1 MSRLR
6 ANQITNKTANGA
18 PTATNGLIVTGV
30 CTATSFVGS
39 GTALTGIDA
48 ATLKFGGATKAQAVS
63 GGVNITGDVSVSGAL
78 GVAGVLTYEDVTNV
92 DSIGVGTFRD
102 GLRVTGICT
111 ATAFHGDGSAL
122 TGTGVGGSTSIN
134 TTGIGTF
141 SAVVSDTA
149 TSHRNMIIN
158 GAMLVAQRQDK
169 TGVTDH
175 YGGCDRFKFLRDGA
189 TAVTLRQAGG
199 ADSIPGEG
207 FSKSQHI
214 DVTSE
219 DSSMGAANYNILT
232 TRLEGQDLQRIKKG
246 TPNAEQI
253 TVSFYIKSTIT
264 GTYILELTDNDNS
277 RSCSKAYTINQSNTW
292 EKKVITFPADTTGQ
306 YDCDA
311 SLSMEVNWWLGAGS
325 NYASGTLQTTWG
337 TQTNA
342 NRAVG
347 CVNAVSST
355 SNNIY
360 LTGVQM
366 EIGPV
371 ATPFEHRTFT
381 AEIQRCMRYYEK
393 SFQYTDA
400 PANNGSYST
409 TGGGG
414 AVFSRSHNGSNR
426 GKIQFKVEKRS
437 GPSLTFYGN
446 SSGYWHSPSS
456 GFHQYNS
463 TSNGPDRTGFYP
475 RQQASGSV
483 IDVQGHYAA
492 DAEL

>member
-1 MSRLR
+1 MSEIRVDTFK
-6 ANQITNKTANGA
+6 AEDGISAPSFPNGIT
-18 PTATNGLIVTGV
+18 VTGV
-30 CTATSFVGS
+30 VTASSLQTNVASLNVGSNINLGNAGIITATSYRGDGSQLTGIDATTIKDSGGNVRVTGTPTGVVVSGICTATSFS
-39 GTALTGIDA
+39 
-48 ATLKFGGATKAQAVS
+48 
-63 GGVNITGDVSVSGAL
+63 
-78 GVAGVLTYEDVTNV
+78 
-92 DSIGVGTFRD
+92 
-102 GLRVTGICT
+102 
-111 ATAFHGDGSAL
+111 GDGSAL
-122 TGTGVGGSTSIN
+122 TGTGVQGSTSVN

-141 SAVVSDTA
+141 SAIVSDTA
-149 TSHRNMIIN
+149 LSHRNMIIN

-189 TAVTLRQAGG
+189 TAVTLKQGG
-199 ADSIPGEG
+199 GLVSPVSEG
-207 FSKSQHI
+207 FSKCQHV

-219 DSSMGAANYNILT
+219 DSSMGSANYNILA

-246 TPNAEQI
+246 TPAAEQI

-277 RSCSKAYTINQSNTW
+277 RHCCKAYTISASNTW
-292 EKKVITFPADTTGQ
+292 EKKIITFPADTTGQ

-311 SLSMEVNWWLGAGS
+311 DLSMEVNWWLGAGS
-325 NYASGTLQTTWG
+325 TYNSGTLQTTWG
-337 TQTNA
+337 AQTNA

-355 SNNIY
+355 SNDIM

-366 EIGPV
+366 EIGSV
-371 ATPFEHRTFT
+371 ATPFEHRTFK
-381 AEIQRCMRYYEK
+381 EELDRCMRYYEK

-414 AVFSRSHNGSNR
+414 AVFARSHNGSNR
-426 GKIQFKVEKRS
+426 DKIQFKVEKRA
-437 GPSLTFYGN
+437 GPGLTFYGN
-446 SSGYWHSPSS
+446 GSGYWHSPSS
-456 GFHQYNS
+456 GYHQYNS
-463 TSNGPDRTGFYP
+463 VANGPDRTGFYP